1 MGNALDAVEESGKPA
16 VTVTTSVSSDGWI
29 CIVIADNG
37 VGISPQKMEEI
48 FKPFVST
55 KGAKGTGLGL
65 AVSRKI
71 LREHG
76 GDIEVSSQL
85 GAGSQFALRVP
96 VKSPL
101 NLDLSGSDMPIIP
114 PEPD

>member
-1 MGNALDAVEESGKPA
+1 MRWRKADKPK
-16 VTVTTSVSSDGWI
+16 VTVTTSAEPRTAGSASS
-29 CIVIADNG
+29 IADNG
-37 VGISPQKMEEI
+37 VGIAPQKLEEI

-76 GDIEVSSQL
+76 GDIEVQSQV
-85 GAGSQFALRVP
+85 GTGSEFTLQVP
-96 VKSPL
+96 IKSPL
-101 NLDLSGSDMPIIP
+101 NLDMSGTGSDMPMMP